1 MSKKCGICDA
11 PAHGRHFGALTCLSC
26 AAFFRRAIF
35 AKKKRKSCK
44 SGNKCRDFNGNFP
57 QCKSCRMRKC
67 LRVGMKLESKSP
79 PPAAIPQSLEVFV
92 SRPSMILFANKPSQ
106 TRNFIDVSNL
116 VARGLSIL
124 KHGAQSPL
132 NQKLTS
138 LEKMALAG
146 SPSMKKFMKVNE
158 VTSKYVA
165 KVWEFDFITAAR
177 CLANL
182 DGFSELPDKLKM
194 QILQSIWHVW
204 ARLFKA
210 ARSAQLRKRQGLFSN
225 ALQISDNLYVEM
237 ETIRMDVT
245 WLTRYSFDQVK
256 YFLYGV
262 EEDSYLKDSIESL
275 TKLELTEIELI
286 YMTAQLSFLYAQ
298 NRFSG
303 TEIGEICE
311 KLQDGLGNDLHNY
324 YTKPEK
330 KNRNYVGRLTQMLK
344 INFSLMKN
352 IRTTRER
359 SLIAQTFDIFIAD
372 YSHPEMFIDTGC

>member
-1 MSKKCGICDA
+1 
-11 PAHGRHFGALTCLSC
+11 
-26 AAFFRRAIF
+26 
-35 AKKKRKSCK
+35 
-44 SGNKCRDFNGNFP
+44 
-57 QCKSCRMRKC
+57 MRKC